1 MATVLIADDDAA
13 VRQLLSAVLR
23 PQGHTIIEAGN
34 GEQALELAGSEN
46 PELIVSDL
54 MMPAMDGYE
63 LVRRLRIEPR
73 TAQTPVIFLTAEY
86 DEGDATEL
94 ARAAGVTR
102 VLRKPCKPADVLEAV
117 DHALGESPRTDPNA
131 ITGSYG
137 VRHVRLMTDKLTR
150 QAEELRAANSRL
162 ELHAARLEEEV
173 AERKRAAEELGH
185 LNRLHPTVSNINGV
199 ILRVH
204 ERDRLFEEAC
214 RMAVE
219 HGKFRFAWIGLTD
232 ADARTCTPIACAGND
247 PNMSKRLGK
256 PAPMDP
262 LASGRGLVHEAV
274 MLRRP

>member
-13 VRQLLSAVLR
+13 VRRLICAVLR
-23 PQGHTIIEAGN
+23 PHGHTIIEAGN

-86 DEGDATEL
+86 DEGDAAEL

-102 VLRKPCKPADVLEAV
+102 VLRKPCKPSDVIEAV

-131 ITGSYG
+131 ITGSYA

-150 QAEELRAANSRL
+150 QAEELRGRQL
-162 ELHAARLEEEV
+162 PPR
-173 AERKRAAEELGH
+173 
-185 LNRLHPTVSNINGV
+185 
-199 ILRVH
+199 
-204 ERDRLFEEAC
+204 
-214 RMAVE
+214 
-219 HGKFRFAWIGLTD
+219 
-232 ADARTCTPIACAGND
+232 IACARD
-247 PNMSKRLGK
+247 SKK
-256 PAPMDP
+256 KSPS
-262 LASGRGLVHEAV
+262 ASAL
-274 MLRRP
+274 PKS